1 MLPGLRTSRNTLPDC
16 EAWDGTRIERSDL
29 EKVAILSRELAA
41 AVHGD
46 RLAGLLGSC
55 AELVE
60 AERCV
65 VVRLC
70 ERDVHPRKCDV
81 INHSYPEEWLDIYER
96 RGLGNLDPV
105 FQSHLR
111 RSGQQVWSE
120 TYSREPPCR
129 EFKGM
134 AAEFG
139 LVDGLT
145 NGLADP
151 SSSRRSLASFAGKR
165 PFHRRQQLLAEILMA
180 PLHMAVMRLVSA
192 CGLPVAGRLSDR
204 ELEILRW
211 AAKGKTSWE
220 ISRIHAVSERTV
232 KFHLGNVFR
241 KLGVTNRAQAIG
253 AALRAGILDNF

>member
-1 MLPGLRTSRNTLPDC
+1 LPELRTIRKALPDC
-16 EAWDGTRIERSDL
+16 EAWDGTRVERSDL
-29 EKVAILSRELAA
+29 EKVAILSRALAV
-41 AVHGD
+41 AVDGD
-46 RLAGLLGSC
+46 RLAELLGSC

-60 AERCV
+60 ADRCV
-65 VVRLC
+65 VVRIC
-70 ERDVHPRKCDV
+70 EHDVHPRKCDV
-81 INHSYPEEWLDIYER
+81 INHSYPDEWIDIYER
-96 RGLGNLDPV
+96 LGLGNLDPV

-120 TYSREPPCR
+120 TYARRPPCR
-129 EFKGM
+129 KFMGM
-134 AAEFG
+134 AADFG

-145 NGLADP
+145 NGLVDP
-151 SSSRRSLASFAGKR
+151 SSSRSSLASFAGKR
-165 PFHRRQQLLAEILMA
+165 PFLRRQQLLAEILMA
-180 PLHMAVMRLVSA
+180 PLHMAVMRLVSG
-192 CGLPVAGRLSDR
+192 CGLPPSSRLSER

-232 KFHLGNVFR
+232 KFHLGNIFR